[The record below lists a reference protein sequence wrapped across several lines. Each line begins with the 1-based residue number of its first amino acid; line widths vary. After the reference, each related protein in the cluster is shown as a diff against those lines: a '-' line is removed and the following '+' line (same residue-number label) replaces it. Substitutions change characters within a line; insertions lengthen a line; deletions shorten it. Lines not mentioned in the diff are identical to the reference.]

1 MLINVIQVVSA
12 IILVIVILMQN
23 RGAGLG
29 STFGG
34 GGGGGGAYQT
44 RRSTEKFVFNLT
56 IIVAIIFFAT
66 AVINIFVIK

>member
-29 STFGG
+29 STF
-34 GGGGGGAYQT
+34 GGGGGAYQT